1 MLREVRLYGHLGQ
14 RFGRV
19 HRFDVATPAEALQA
33 LIANFAGFA
42 EHLRRHSEPGYRVL
56 TGKRPIMEVEE
67 LSQRRTGT
75 EPIKIVPVVAG
86 AKKGWGRI
94 LAGYVLVVVGT
105 ALSVFGYVAIGQPI
119 AQAGVALALQGV
131 VQLLTPVPKAPKPSE
146 RPENDPSYFFDG
158 AVNTSAQGQ
167 CVPVLLGRLIVGSAV
182 VSAGLS
188 AEEFVISQGTPPD
201 RPLLPDDEDGKT
213 GMWR

>member
-1 MLREVRLYGHLGQ
+1 MLREVRLYGHLGA

-33 LIANFAGFA
+33 LMANFRGF
-42 EHLRRHSEPGYRVL
+42 EDHLRRHNEPGYRVL
-56 TGKRPIMEVEE
+56 TGKRPIMEVDE
-67 LSQRRTGT
+67 LTQRRAGA

-86 AKKGWGRI
+86 QKKGWGRI
-94 LAGYVLVVVGT
+94 LAGYVLIVVGT
-105 ALSVFGYVAIGQPI
+105 ALSVLGYVPIGQ
-119 AQAGVALALQGV
+119 ALVQAGVALTLQGV

-146 RPENDPSYFFDG
+146 RPENQPSYFFDG

-188 AEEFVISQGTPPD
+188 AEEFVWSQPTPPV
-201 RPLLPDDEDGKT
+201 RPPLPGDEDGKT

>member
-1 MLREVRLYGHLGQ
+1 MLREVRLYGHLGA

-33 LIANFAGFA
+33 LMVNFRSF
-42 EHLRRHSEPGYRVL
+42 ESYLRQHNEPGYRVL
-56 TGKRPIMEVEE
+56 TGKRPIMELDE
-67 LSQRRTGT
+67 LRQRRGRA
-75 EPIKIVPVVAG
+75 EPIKIVPVIAG

-94 LAGYVLVVVGT
+94 VAGAVLIAVGYFFPGPWT
-105 ALSVFGYVAIGQPI
+105 PYLYKDGSALILM
-119 AQAGVALALQGV
+119 GVA
-131 VQLLTPVPKAPKPSE
+131 QLLTPVPKAPKPDE
-146 RPENDPSYFFDG
+146 RPENQPSYFFDG

-188 AEEFVISQGTPPD
+188 AEEFVASQPTPPD
-201 RPLLPDDEDGKT
+201 RPLLPDDEFRKT

>member
-1 MLREVRLYGHLGQ
+1 MLREVRLYGHLGA

-33 LIANFAGFA
+33 LMANFRGFEA
-42 EHLRRHSEPGYRVL
+42 YLRQHSEPGYRVL
-56 TGKRPIMEVEE
+56 TGRRPIMELDEFHE
-67 LSQRRTGT
+67 CRGSADA
-75 EPIKIVPVVAG
+75 IKIVPVIAG

-94 LAGYVLVVVGT
+94 VAGAILIAVSWYFPGPWTPTLNKVGA
-105 ALSVFGYVAIGQPI
+105 ALILS
-119 AQAGVALALQGV
+119 GV
-131 VQLLTPVPKAPKPSE
+131 VELLTPVPKAPKPSE
-146 RPENDPSYFFDG
+146 RPENQPSYFFDG

-188 AEEFVISQGTPPD
+188 AEEFVWSQPTPPE
-201 RPLLPDDEDGKT
+201 RPPLPGDEDGKT